1 MEQGHFTVI
10 GYNDGEIKNDIYLH
24 TFIQSLSI

>member
-10 GYNDGEIKNDIYLH
+10 GYIDYIDGEIKNDIYLH
-24 TFIQSLSI
+24 TFIQ